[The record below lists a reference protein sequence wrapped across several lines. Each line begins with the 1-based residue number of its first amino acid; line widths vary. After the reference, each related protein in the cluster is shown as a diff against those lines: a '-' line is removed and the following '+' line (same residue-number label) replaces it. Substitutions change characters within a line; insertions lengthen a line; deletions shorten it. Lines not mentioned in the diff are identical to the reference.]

1 MMHVK
6 QLQGFFY
13 NNVIPFNV
21 ARSEEFPVMC
31 DMILRHGNGFKPPS
45 YHDLRVKLLNQE
57 VKSTNDALEEHRKEW
72 RKTGCTIMTDGWTDR
87 RRTILNFLVNS
98 PKGTVFLKYVDAS
111 NICKTTD
118 KIFEMIDAFVE
129 EVGEDNV
136 IQIVTDNA
144 VNYKAA
150 GRC

>member
-1 MMHVK
+1 
-6 QLQGFFY
+6 
-13 NNVIPFNV
+13 
-21 ARSEEFPVMC
+21 
-31 DMILRHGNGFKPPS
+31 
-45 YHDLRVKLLNQE
+45 
-57 VKSTNDALEEHRKEW
+57 
-72 RKTGCTIMTDGWTDR
+72 
-87 RRTILNFLVNS
+87 LVNS